1 MTNTLKRLFEIRNN
15 INNIYDDI
23 LNGYTLNVDV
33 DDRRVTFLL
42 TEFDTLMHALRL
54 IEPKG
59 YKESFILL
67 RTSFEKFFYFW
78 LMLEG
83 KKYRWTTRQTIQR
96 TTSRTDKDARDMTL
110 EKWRTDKKNGDPH
123 YKDIVEMQP
132 GKQDSVIVV
141 TYEWTGLHVNSNG
154 KPTGEI
160 IPSYNFMLYEYDSSV
175 RFLTELSNIIE
186 GEKYPDIRKEEAQT
200 QKMIYNQFIGFDNIL
215 RNLILNDLI
224 NGNQEEMIIVHYN
237 FLSSYV
243 HTGKQSLE
251 IWLNA
256 NNQFHYEPRI
266 DDRIIQELIFL
277 YVSKLM
283 YLYLKVII
291 EYYKKVNPK
300 FNASIYESIIN
311 ELGVFSKDL
320 WFVDNDPC
328 EFDKID
334 SLRRKTLR
342 VQTMGQI
349 TQDTVNVLYYENPLT
364 RLNAMRS
371 GLRQS

>member
-1 MTNTLKRLFEIRNN
+1 MTDALNRLIEIRND
-15 INNIYDDI
+15 IDNIYDDI
-23 LNGYTLNVDV
+23 LKEYTLNVDI

-42 TEFDTLMHALRL
+42 TEFDTLMQALKL
-54 IEPKG
+54 IEYKG

-83 KKYRWTTRQTIQR
+83 KKYRWTMRQIIQR
-96 TTSRTDKDARDMTL
+96 TISKTDKEARDMTL

-123 YKDIVEMQP
+123 YKDIIDMQA
-132 GKQDSVIVV
+132 GKQDNVIVV
-141 TYEWTGLHVNSNG
+141 TYEWTGLSVTSNG

-160 IPSYNFMLYEYDSSV
+160 VPSYNFMLYEYDSNV
-175 RFLTELSNIIE
+175 RFLTGLSSIIE
-186 GEKYPDIRKEEAQT
+186 GEKYPDIRKEEAKT

-215 RNLILNDLI
+215 RNLILNNLI

-243 HTGKQSLE
+243 HTGKDSLE

-256 NNQFHYEPRI
+256 NNKFHYEPKI
-266 DDRIIQELIFL
+266 DDQIIQELIFL

-283 YLYLKVII
+283 HLYLKVIT
-291 EYYKKVNPK
+291 EYYQKANPK
-300 FNASIYESIIN
+300 FDASKYESIIA

-328 EFDKID
+328 EFDKLD
-334 SLRRKTLR
+334 SIRRKEIR
-342 VQTMGQI
+342 GQTKQT
-349 TQDTVNVLYYENPLT
+349 TQDTVDVLYYENPLT

-371 GLRQS
+371 VLQRS